1 MKLSNVILYDKWE
14 EDMDNKTLI
23 KTDHK
28 NETPE
33 NNGFPLGRLFLAAGI
48 CVGLFIALSIMKFV
62 FHLF

>member
-1 MKLSNVILYDKWE
+1 
-14 EDMDNKTLI
+14 MDNKTLI